1 MTKIK
6 ICGLRRDEDI
16 GIVNDYLPDYA
27 GFIIDF
33 PASFRSLPHKE
44 VKNLTA
50 KLDKRIL
57 PVGVFVDSP
66 IEIVIELLKEG
77 VIGAAQLH
85 GSESPEYIMKVQ
97 EATGKPVIKSF
108 VLPKEDASQ
117 RQEIQGFSK
126 ITASGPV
133 DCSPAAHLS
142 NGAFTQSQE
151 TQGLQDIEKKSAE
164 DLRWRAEEILKAA
177 AASPADMILLD
188 AGKGSG
194 QTFNWNL
201 LSGFSHPYFLAGGIS
216 ENNISNAIKTLR
228 PYAVD
233 ISSSVETYRF
243 KDRQKVKN
251 IIEIARKGSTK

>member
-1 MTKIK
+1 MTKVK

-16 GIVNDYLPDYA
+16 AIVNDYLPDYA

-33 PASFRSLPHKE
+33 PASFRSLPHEE

-50 KLDKRIL
+50 KLDKNIT

-77 VIGAAQLH
+77 AIGAAQLH

-108 VLPKEDASQ
+108 VLPKEDG
-117 RQEIQGFSK
+117 E
-126 ITASGPV
+126 
-133 DCSPAAHLS
+133 
-142 NGAFTQSQE
+142 
-151 TQGLQDIEKKSAE
+151 
-164 DLRWRAEEILKAA
+164 RWRAEEILKAA
-177 AASPADMILLD
+177 ESSPADMILLD

-194 QTFNWNL
+194 QTFNWDL
-201 LSGFSHPYFLAGGIS
+201 LSGFSRPYFLAGGIS
-216 ENNISNAIKTLR
+216 KENISHAIKTLR

-233 ISSSVETYRF
+233 ISSSVETDRF
-243 KDRQKVKN
+243 KDRKKVKN
-251 IIEIARKGSTK
+251 IIELARKGSTK

>member
-6 ICGLRRDEDI
+6 ICGLRRPEDI
-16 GIVNDYLPDYA
+16 AIVNDYLPDYA

-33 PASFRSLPHKE
+33 PASFRSLPHEE
-44 VKNLTA
+44 VKNLTS

-66 IEIVIELLKEG
+66 MEIVIELLKEN

-108 VLPKEDASQ
+108 IMKD
-117 RQEIQGFSK
+117 
-126 ITASGPV
+126 
-133 DCSPAAHLS
+133 
-142 NGAFTQSQE
+142 
-151 TQGLQDIEKKSAE
+151 
-164 DLRWRAEEILKAA
+164 EEILEAA
-177 AASPADMILLD
+177 ESSPASMILLD

-194 QTFNWNL
+194 QTFNWDL
-201 LSGFSHPYFLAGGIS
+201 LSGFSRPYFLAGGIS
-216 ENNISNAIKTLR
+216 EENISHAINTLR

-233 ISSSVETYRF
+233 ISSSVETDRF

>member
-16 GIVNDYLPDYA
+16 GIVNDYMPDYA

-33 PASFRSLPHKE
+33 PASFRSIPHEE
-44 VKNLTA
+44 VKNLTS

-66 IEIVIELLKEG
+66 MEIVIELLKEN

-108 VLPKEDASQ
+108 IMKD
-117 RQEIQGFSK
+117 
-126 ITASGPV
+126 
-133 DCSPAAHLS
+133 
-142 NGAFTQSQE
+142 
-151 TQGLQDIEKKSAE
+151 
-164 DLRWRAEEILKAA
+164 EEILEAA
-177 AASPADMILLD
+177 ESSPASMILLD

-194 QTFNWNL
+194 QTFNWDL
-201 LSGFSHPYFLAGGIS
+201 LSGFSRPYFLAGGIS
-216 ENNISNAIKTLR
+216 EENISHAINTLR

-233 ISSSVETYRF
+233 ISSSVETDRF

>member
-16 GIVNDYLPDYA
+16 GIVNDYMPDYA

-33 PASFRSLPHKE
+33 PASFRSLPHEE
-44 VKNLTA
+44 VKNLTS

-66 IEIVIELLKEG
+66 MEIVIELLKEN

-108 VLPKEDASQ
+108 VLPREDASQ
-117 RQEIQGFSK
+117 SQDSQSFAKAAVG
-126 ITASGPV
+126 
-133 DCSPAAHLS
+133 SPPDAHLS
-142 NGAFTQSQE
+142 ETNESAF
-151 TQGLQDIEKKSAE
+151 
-164 DLRWRAEEILKAA
+164 RWRAEEILKEAES
-177 AASPADMILLD
+177 SPADMILLD

-194 QTFNWNL
+194 QTFNWDL
-201 LSGFSHPYFLAGGIS
+201 LSGFSRPYFLAGGIS
-216 ENNISNAIKTLR
+216 EENISHAINTLR

-233 ISSSVETYRF
+233 ISSSVETDRF

>member
-16 GIVNDYLPDYA
+16 GIVNDYMPDYA

-33 PASFRSLPHKE
+33 PASFRSLPHEE
-44 VKNLTA
+44 VKNLTS

-66 IEIVIELLKEG
+66 MEIVIELLKEN

-108 VLPKEDASQ
+108 IMKD
-117 RQEIQGFSK
+117 
-126 ITASGPV
+126 
-133 DCSPAAHLS
+133 
-142 NGAFTQSQE
+142 
-151 TQGLQDIEKKSAE
+151 
-164 DLRWRAEEILKAA
+164 EEILEAA
-177 AASPADMILLD
+177 ESSPASMILLD

-194 QTFNWNL
+194 QTFNWDL
-201 LSGFSHPYFLAGGIS
+201 LSGFSRPYFLAGGIS
-216 ENNISNAIKTLR
+216 EENISHAINTLR

-233 ISSSVETYRF
+233 ISSSVETDRF

>member
-16 GIVNDYLPDYA
+16 GIVNDYMPDYA

-33 PASFRSLPHKE
+33 PASFRSLPHEE
-44 VKNLTA
+44 VKNLTS

-66 IEIVIELLKEG
+66 MEIVIELLKEG

-108 VLPKEDASQ
+108 IMKD
-117 RQEIQGFSK
+117 
-126 ITASGPV
+126 
-133 DCSPAAHLS
+133 
-142 NGAFTQSQE
+142 
-151 TQGLQDIEKKSAE
+151 
-164 DLRWRAEEILKAA
+164 EEILEAA
-177 AASPADMILLD
+177 ESSPASMILLD

-194 QTFNWNL
+194 QTFNWDL
-201 LSGFSHPYFLAGGIS
+201 LSGFSRPYFLAGGIS
-216 ENNISNAIKTLR
+216 EENISHAINTLR

-233 ISSSVETYRF
+233 ISSSVETDRF

>member
-16 GIVNDYLPDYA
+16 GIVNDYMPDYA

-33 PASFRSLPHKE
+33 PASFRSIPHEE
-44 VKNLTA
+44 VKNLTS

-66 IEIVIELLKEG
+66 MEIVIELLKEG

-108 VLPKEDASQ
+108 IMKD
-117 RQEIQGFSK
+117 
-126 ITASGPV
+126 
-133 DCSPAAHLS
+133 
-142 NGAFTQSQE
+142 
-151 TQGLQDIEKKSAE
+151 
-164 DLRWRAEEILKAA
+164 EEILEAA
-177 AASPADMILLD
+177 ESSPASMILLD

-194 QTFNWNL
+194 QTFNWDL
-201 LSGFSHPYFLAGGIS
+201 LSGFSRPYFLAGGIS
-216 ENNISNAIKTLR
+216 EENISHAINTLR

-233 ISSSVETYRF
+233 ISSSVETDRF